1 MNTDNQ
7 GFTIETDKPPAR
19 RSSNEGKRSS
29 LDDEAEQAQATDK
42 QEVKHLKTK
51 QKISDNTTEKN

>member
-7 GFTIETDKPPAR
+7 GFTIETDKPPA

-29 LDDEAEQAQATDK
+29 LDDEAEQAQAADK

-51 QKISDNTTEKN
+51 QKIPDNTTENN